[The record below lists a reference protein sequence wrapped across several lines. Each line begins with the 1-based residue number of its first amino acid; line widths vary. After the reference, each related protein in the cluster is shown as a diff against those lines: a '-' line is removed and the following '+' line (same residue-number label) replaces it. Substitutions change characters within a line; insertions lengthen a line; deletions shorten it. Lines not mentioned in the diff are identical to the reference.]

1 LDGVYCTEAQL
12 TKEKKMKEAQVG
24 DLVRVHYT
32 GKLQDG
38 EVFDSSKE
46 RDPLEFTLGDKDLLA
61 GFENGVVGMKPG
73 ESKSVTLEP
82 ENAFGDRR
90 EDLLLKLP
98 KTEFPENITPSVG
111 LQLKLSNASG
121 NDMTVVITEVGE
133 DSVTLDGNHPL
144 SGQTVTFDIE
154 LLEIKA

>member
-1 LDGVYCTEAQL
+1 
-12 TKEKKMKEAQVG
+12 MKEAQVG
-24 DLVRVHYT
+24 DMVSVHYT
-32 GKLQDG
+32 GKLNNG
-38 EVFDSSKE
+38 EVFDSSRD
-46 RDPLEFTLGDKDLLA
+46 RDPMEFTLGKEELLA
-61 GFENGVVGMKPG
+61 GFEDGVVGMKPG

-98 KTEFPENITPSVG
+98 KKEFPQNITPSVG

-121 NDMTVVITEVGE
+121 NEMTVVVTKVGE

-144 SGQTVTFDIE
+144 SGQTVVFDIE
-154 LLEIKA
+154 LLEIKE

>member
-1 LDGVYCTEAQL
+1 
-12 TKEKKMKEAQVG
+12 MKEAQVG

-73 ESKSVTLEP
+73 ESRSVTLEP

-121 NDMTVVITEVGE
+121 DDMTVVITEVGE

>member
-1 LDGVYCTEAQL
+1 
-12 TKEKKMKEAQVG
+12 MKEAQVG

-32 GKLQDG
+32 GKLKNG

-46 RDPLEFTLGDKDLLA
+46 RDPLEFTLGNKELLA
-61 GFENGVVGMKPG
+61 GFEDGVVGMKPG
-73 ESKSVTLEP
+73 DSKSVTLEP

-98 KTEFPENITPSVG
+98 KREFPQNITPSVG
-111 LQLKLSNASG
+111 LQLRLSNASG
-121 NDMTVVITEVGE
+121 NEMTVVITEVGK

-144 SGQTVTFDIE
+144 SGQTVIFNIE
-154 LLEIKA
+154 LIEIRA

>member
-1 LDGVYCTEAQL
+1 
-12 TKEKKMKEAQVG
+12 MKEAQVG
-24 DLVRVHYT
+24 DLVSVHYT
-32 GKLQDG
+32 GKLNDG
-38 EVFDSSKE
+38 EVFDSTKD
-46 RDPLEFTLGDKDLLA
+46 RDPLEFTLGKEELLA

-73 ESKSVTLEP
+73 ESRSVTLEP

-98 KTEFPENITPSVG
+98 MKEIPQNITPSVG

-121 NDMTVVITEVGE
+121 NDMTVVVTEVGE

-144 SGQTVTFDIE
+144 SGQTVVFDIE
-154 LLEIKA
+154 LLEIKE

>member
-1 LDGVYCTEAQL
+1 
-12 TKEKKMKEAQVG
+12 MKEAQVG
-24 DLVRVHYT
+24 DSVSVHYT
-32 GKLQDG
+32 GKLKNG
-38 EVFDSSKE
+38 EVFDSSKD
-46 RDPLEFTLGDKDLLA
+46 RDPLEFTLGQEELLA
-61 GFENGVVGMKPG
+61 GFEDGVVGMKPG

-98 KTEFPENITPSVG
+98 KKEIPQNITPSVG

-121 NDMTVVITEVGE
+121 NEIAVVVTEVGE

-154 LLEIKA
+154 LLEIKE